1 MALIHPFATMRY
13 IKIILIISAL
23 LAIYFV
29 GNRFITKSH
38 SPSSTAHHE
47 KDGLEVTV
55 EYCRPYKKNRDIF
68 GGLVPFGKVWRTGAN
83 EATII
88 KLSKDV
94 LIGGKSLKAGQYSL
108 WTIPNA
114 NTWSIIINSEVGQ
127 WGTEY
132 NAKKDVLQ
140 VSAPATTLEVP
151 LEMLIIDF
159 DDSSNGIEMLIKWDK
174 TIVKVPI
181 SIV

>member
-1 MALIHPFATMRY
+1 MRY
-13 IKIILIISAL
+13 IKYLFLLFAL
-23 LAIYFV
+23 VAVYFV

-47 KDGLEVTV
+47 KNGLEVTV
-55 EYCRPYKKNRDIF
+55 EYCRPYKKNREIF
-68 GGLVPFGKVWRTGAN
+68 GGLVPYGKVWRTGAN

-88 KLSKDV
+88 KFSKDV
-94 LIGGKSLKAGQYSL
+94 TIGGKNLKAGQYTL
-108 WTIPNA
+108 WTVPNT
-114 NTWSIIINSEVGQ
+114 NNWSIIINSEVGQ

-132 NAKKDVLQ
+132 DSKKDILA
-140 VSAPATTLEVP
+140 VSATSSLLDVP

-159 DDSSNGIEMLIKWDK
+159 DDLPTGIEMLIKWDK

-181 SIV
+181 TSV

>member
-1 MALIHPFATMRY
+1 MRFV
-13 IKIILIISAL
+13 KIL
-23 LAIYFV
+23 LVLAAIGAIYFV

-47 KDGLEVTV
+47 KNGLEVTV
-55 EYCRPYKKNRDIF
+55 EYCRPYKKNREIF

-88 KLSKDV
+88 KFTKDV
-94 LIGGKSLKAGQYSL
+94 KIADKLLKAGTYSL
-108 WTIPNA
+108 WTIPNDK
-114 NTWSIIINSEVGQ
+114 NWTIIINNEVGQ

-132 NAKKDVLQ
+132 DDSRDILK
-140 VSAPATTLEVP
+140 VSAPATSLKVP

-159 DDSSNGIEMLIKWDK
+159 NDHLVGFEMLIKWDN
-174 TIVKVPI
+174 TVVKVPMNN
-181 SIV
+181 V

>member
-1 MALIHPFATMRY
+1 MRLIKILLIVAALIAV
-13 IKIILIISAL
+13 
-23 LAIYFV
+23 YFV

-47 KDGLEVTV
+47 KNGLEVTV
-55 EYCRPYKKNRDIF
+55 EYCRPYKKNREIF

-88 KLSKDV
+88 KFTKNVKIAGSQ
-94 LIGGKSLKAGQYSL
+94 LKAGIYTL
-108 WTIPNA
+108 WTIPTND
-114 NTWSIIINSEVGQ
+114 NWTIIINSEVGQ

-132 NAKKDVLQ
+132 DEIKDVLR
-140 VSAPATTLEVP
+140 VSAPSQKLPVP

-159 DDSSNGIEMLIKWDK
+159 TDIGDNIEMLIKWDQ
-174 TIVKVPI
+174 TLVNIPI
-181 SIV
+181 SKL

>member
-1 MALIHPFATMRY
+1 MRL
-13 IKIILIISAL
+13 IKILLIVSAL
-23 LAIYFV
+23 AAIYFV

-47 KDGLEVTV
+47 KQGLEVTV
-55 EYCRPYKKNRDIF
+55 EYCRPYKKNREIF

-88 KLSKDV
+88 KFTKNVKIAGKD
-94 LIGGKSLKAGQYSL
+94 LKAGTYTL
-108 WTIPNA
+108 WTIP
-114 NTWSIIINSEVGQ
+114 TPGQWTIVINGEVGQ

-132 NAKKDVLQ
+132 DETKDILRVQ
-140 VSAPATTLEVP
+140 APSSKLPVP

-159 DDSSNGIEMLIKWDK
+159 TDVASGIEMLIKWDS
-174 TIVKVPI
+174 TLVTVPI

>member
-1 MALIHPFATMRY
+1 MRLIKILLIVAALIAV
-13 IKIILIISAL
+13 
-23 LAIYFV
+23 YFV

-47 KDGLEVTV
+47 KNGLEVTV
-55 EYCRPYKKNRDIF
+55 EYCRPYKKNREIF

-88 KLSKDV
+88 KFTKNVKIAGSQ
-94 LIGGKSLKAGQYSL
+94 LKAGIYTL
-108 WTIPNA
+108 WTIPTND
-114 NTWSIIINSEVGQ
+114 NWTIIINSEVGQ

-132 NAKKDVLQ
+132 DETKDVLR
-140 VSAPATTLEVP
+140 VSAPSQKLPVP

-159 DDSSNGIEMLIKWDK
+159 TDIGDNIEMLIKWDQ
-174 TIVKVPI
+174 TLVNIPI
-181 SIV
+181 SKL

>member
-1 MALIHPFATMRY
+1 MRV
-13 IKIILIISAL
+13 IKILLIVSAL
-23 LAIYFV
+23 VAIYFV

-47 KDGLEVTV
+47 KNGLEITV
-55 EYCRPYKKNRDIF
+55 EYCRPYKKNREIF

-88 KLSKDV
+88 KFTKDV
-94 LIGGKSLKAGQYSL
+94 LIAGKSLKAGTYTL
-108 WTIPNA
+108 WTIPNK
-114 NTWSIIINSEVGQ
+114 TDWTIIINSEVGQ

-132 NAKKDVLQ
+132 DETKDILRVQTKSSKL
-140 VSAPATTLEVP
+140 PIP

-159 DDSSNGIEMLIKWDK
+159 TDLGNEMDMLIKWDS
-174 TIVKVPI
+174 TVVNVPI
-181 SIV
+181 LQK